1 MANYRRIIDNLASG
15 VRVDGA
21 ALAEL
26 IGPAE
31 AQVREYAAGLAREV
45 AEQHFGRGVFLRG
58 LVEISNRCSR
68 GCYYCGLR
76 AENDAVRRYALEEEE
91 IVAACE
97 EGYELGFRSFVLQGG
112 ELHNIEQGI
121 AHLTRRLKSTMAD
134 AALTLSLGEQSEAT
148 YRAWREAGADR
159 YLLRHETASPD
170 HYAML
175 HPSWMSYESRLECL
189 EVLHRLGYQRGAGF
203 MVGSPGQTVHH
214 LAQEIEFL
222 GRLRPEM
229 VGIGPFVPQSATPFA
244 KQERGSVERTLLMIS
259 LVRLTLPKALIPA
272 TTALASS
279 DEAGT
284 VRGVLAGAN
293 VVMPNIT
300 PARVRGDYAI
310 YDGKKSFGSESG
322 EGVALLTEELARVG
336 YEARMTRGDHPDYE

>member
-148 YRAWREAGADR
+148 
-159 YLLRHETASPD
+159 
-170 HYAML
+170 
-175 HPSWMSYESRLECL
+175 
-189 EVLHRLGYQRGAGF
+189 
-203 MVGSPGQTVHH
+203 
-214 LAQEIEFL
+214 
-222 GRLRPEM
+222 
-229 VGIGPFVPQSATPFA
+229 
-244 KQERGSVERTLLMIS
+244 
-259 LVRLTLPKALIPA
+259 
-272 TTALASS
+272 
-279 DEAGT
+279 
-284 VRGVLAGAN
+284 
-293 VVMPNIT
+293 
-300 PARVRGDYAI
+300 
-310 YDGKKSFGSESG
+310 
-322 EGVALLTEELARVG
+322 
-336 YEARMTRGDHPDYE
+336 